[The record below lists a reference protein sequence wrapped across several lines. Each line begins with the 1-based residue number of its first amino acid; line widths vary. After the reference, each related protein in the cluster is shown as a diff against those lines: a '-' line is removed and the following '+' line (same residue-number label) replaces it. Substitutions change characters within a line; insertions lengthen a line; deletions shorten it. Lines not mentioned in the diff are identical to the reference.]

1 MKPDVP
7 IEQGGTTGA
16 ETATTRRSALLV
28 STLSSFLTPFMASS
42 VLIALPTIGREFGV
56 DTVVLGWVVTAF
68 ILAAAIFLLP
78 FGRLADIHGRK
89 RVYAGG
95 VTLFSVASLLCGL
108 APSAGLLIGFRALQ
122 GVGSTMMFGTGT
134 AILTS
139 VYPAGERGWVLGVN
153 VAAVYLGLSL
163 GPPLGGLLTWHF
175 GWRSIFF
182 LCVPAG
188 AMVLGLIHWR
198 LKGEWAEARG
208 ESFDGVGAC
217 LSGCGLVLLVSGLS
231 AAYGARSVG
240 LIVLAAIAFVAFVRW
255 ESRAAS
261 PMLNMELFRGNPV
274 FAFSNLAALIHYN
287 ATFGVSFL
295 LSLYLQ
301 ELRGLGPQA
310 AGMVLLCQPT
320 LMAACSPF
328 AGRLSDRVEPR
339 TLASTGMAMTAAAL
353 VGFAFLD
360 GETSIVLIAGNLV
373 LLGIG
378 YSLFSSPN
386 TNAVMSSV
394 DKRAYGVASATLG
407 TMRLTGNLLSMSM
420 ATLVLAL
427 FLGRQQIT
435 PAQHVHFLQG
445 VRVTF
450 GIFAVLC
457 VGGIFASLARG
468 RVRFGLDF
476 GGGDRV

>member
-1 MKPDVP
+1 VTTPP
-7 IEQGGTTGA
+7 LAEQGGAGGA
-16 ETATTRRSALLV
+16 DAAAIRRAALLV
-28 STLSSFLTPFMASS
+28 ATLSAFLTPFMASS

-56 DTVVLGWVVTAF
+56 DAVVLGWVVTAF
-68 ILAAAIFLLP
+68 ILAAAVFLLP

-95 VTLFSVASLLCGL
+95 VTVFTVASLLCGL

-163 GPPLGGLLTWHF
+163 GPPLGGLLTGHL

-182 LCVPAG
+182 VCVPAG
-188 AMVLGLIHWR
+188 AVVLGLIHR
-198 LKGEWAEARG
+198 HLKGEWAEARG
-208 ESFDGVGAC
+208 ERFDLVGAC
-217 LSGCGLVLLVSGLS
+217 LSGVGLILLVSGLS
-231 AAYGARSVG
+231 TVSGGRSVG
-240 LIVLAAIAFVAFVRW
+240 LIALAAIAFAAFIRW
-255 ESRAAS
+255 ESRVAS
-261 PMLNMELFRGNPV
+261 PMLSMELFRGNPV

-301 ELRGLGPQA
+301 EVRGFGPQA
-310 AGMVLLCQPT
+310 AGLVLLCQPA
-320 LMAACSPF
+320 LMAAGSPF

-339 TLASTGMAMTAAAL
+339 TVASAGMTMTAAAL
-353 VGFAFLD
+353 AGFAFLG
-360 GETSIVLIAGNLV
+360 GETPIALIAGNLV

-386 TNAVMSSV
+386 TNAVMGSV
-394 DKRAYGVASATLG
+394 GKRDYGVASATLG
-407 TMRLTGNLLSMSM
+407 TMRLTGNLLSMGV
-420 ATLVLAL
+420 ATLLLGL

-435 PAQHVHFLQG
+435 PALHASFLQA
-445 VRVTF
+445 VRVAF
-450 GIFAVLC
+450 GVFAVLC

-468 RVRFGLDF
+468 KVR
-476 GGGDRV
+476 

>member
-1 MKPDVP
+1 VTSDSLPG
-7 IEQGGTTGA
+7 QGGAAGTDIAG
-16 ETATTRRSALLV
+16 TRRSALLV
-28 STLSSFLTPFMASS
+28 STLSSFLTPFMGSS
-42 VLIALPTIGREFGV
+42 LLIALPTIGREFGV
-56 DTVVLGWVVTAF
+56 DTIVLGWVVTAF

-89 RVYAGG
+89 RVFTLG
-95 VTLFSVASLLCGL
+95 VALFTVASLFCGL
-108 APSAGLLIGFRALQ
+108 ATSAGMLIGLRALQ

-175 GWRSIFF
+175 GWRSIF
-182 LCVPAG
+182 LACVPLG
-188 AMVLGLIHWR
+188 ALVLSLIRWQLR
-198 LKGEWAEARG
+198 GEWAEARG
-208 ESFDGVGAC
+208 ETFDGVGAC
-217 LSGCGLVLLVSGLS
+217 LSGLGLVLLLSGLS
-231 AAYGARSVG
+231 AASGAKSVG
-240 LIVLAAIAFVAFVRW
+240 LILLAALAFVAFVRW
-255 ESRAAS
+255 ERRVPS

-274 FAFSNLAALIHYN
+274 FAFSNLAALIHYG

-310 AGMVLLCQPT
+310 AGMVLLCQPA
-320 LMAACSPF
+320 LMATCSPF

-339 TLASTGMAMTAAAL
+339 TVASAGMAMTAVALAA
-353 VGFAFLD
+353 FAFLD
-360 GETSIVLIAGNLV
+360 TETSIALIAGNLV
-373 LLGIG
+373 LLGVG
-378 YSLFSSPN
+378 FSLFSSPN
-386 TNAVMSSV
+386 TNAVMGSV
-394 DKRAYGVASATLG
+394 GKRAYGVASATLG
-407 TMRLTGNLLSMSM
+407 TMRLTGNLLSMGM

-435 PAQHVHFLQG
+435 PAHHVVFLQG
-445 VRVTF
+445 VRVAF
-450 GIFAVLC
+450 AIFAVLC

-468 RVRFGLDF
+468 KVR
-476 GGGDRV
+476 